1 MYSFPFD
8 VLGGGSNSKQD
19 PAIQEATG
27 KSDPAEVMGKL
38 REMKNNF
45 K

>member
-1 MYSFPFD
+1 MYFFPFD
-8 VLGGGSNSKQD
+8 GLRGGSNSKQD